1 MQSVELAQTSGNR
14 PDATLSHGKQQ
25 RDHKIQHQAYKND
38 QELHVLIVA
47 ELSFHAHFVA
57 LPSLRFTYGNHA
69 DTLAGNTSPI
79 DGPGDDRRDGRNTP
93 SIAELI
99 ANLYYGEA
107 GIMTNAADDFDALF
121 EEVAAQRTSAS
132 PSPATSPAA
141 APAPAAAAS
150 NDEDDLDSL
159 FDQVSA
165 TAVSAAP
172 VAAPAA
178 APAAAATTATAPAA
192 GEEGTENGGMFERL
206 GGIVRLL
213 HDSLRELG
221 YDKALNEASSQIV
234 DAQDR
239 LEYVATLTE
248 QAANKVLNTLDE
260 GMPAQ
265 DVLSKQS
272 KDMELRWGDL
282 FDGKLSLDEFK
293 ALAGDS
299 RQFATSVTAATEAEK
314 ARLLEIMMA
323 QDFQDIT
330 GQLIKKVVKIT
341 QAVEGELAQLLRDN
355 APPDLKEKLAQKQ
368 AVPEPLMQG
377 PSVPQAALN
386 QDNVDDLLADLGF

>member
-1 MQSVELAQTSGNR
+1 
-14 PDATLSHGKQQ
+14 
-25 RDHKIQHQAYKND
+25 
-38 QELHVLIVA
+38 
-47 ELSFHAHFVA
+47 
-57 LPSLRFTYGNHA
+57 
-69 DTLAGNTSPI
+69 
-79 DGPGDDRRDGRNTP
+79 
-93 SIAELI
+93 
-99 ANLYYGEA
+99 
-107 GIMTNAADDFDALF
+107 MTDAADDFDALF
-121 EEVAAQRTSAS
+121 EEVAAQRSSA
-132 PSPATSPAA
+132 PPAPAA
-141 APAPAAAAS
+141 APEPAPAAAA
-150 NDEDDLDSL
+150 DEDDLDSL
-159 FDQVSA
+159 FDQVAASA
-165 TAVSAAP
+165 APVAAVAAVAAAAPSVAP

-178 APAAAATTATAPAA
+178 GDDSQEA
-192 GEEGTENGGMFERL
+192 GGMFERL

-265 DVLSKQS
+265 DLLSKQA
-272 KDMELRWGDL
+272 KDMETRWSDL
-282 FDGKLSLDEFK
+282 FEGKLSLDEFK

-299 RQFATSVTAATEAEK
+299 RQFAKAVSDATEAEK
-314 ARLLEIMMA
+314 ARLLDIMMA

-341 QAVEGELAQLLRDN
+341 QTVEGELAQLLRDN
-355 APPDLKEKLAQKQ
+355 APPDVKEKLAQKQ
-368 AVPEPLMQG
+368 QPAAPEPLMQG
-377 PSVPQAALN
+377 PSAPSVALN

>member
-1 MQSVELAQTSGNR
+1 
-14 PDATLSHGKQQ
+14 
-25 RDHKIQHQAYKND
+25 
-38 QELHVLIVA
+38 
-47 ELSFHAHFVA
+47 
-57 LPSLRFTYGNHA
+57 
-69 DTLAGNTSPI
+69 
-79 DGPGDDRRDGRNTP
+79 
-93 SIAELI
+93 
-99 ANLYYGEA
+99 
-107 GIMTNAADDFDALF
+107 MTDAADDFDALF
-121 EEVAAQRTSAS
+121 EEVAAQRTSA
-132 PSPATSPAA
+132 PPGPAA
-141 APAPAAAAS
+141 AAEPAPAAS
-150 NDEDDLDSL
+150 NDEDDLESL

-165 TAVSAAP
+165 TAAP
-172 VAAPAA
+172 AVAAVASTAAVATVAPAAA
-178 APAAAATTATAPAA
+178 APAAGAQA
-192 GEEGTENGGMFERL
+192 EEGHEGGMFERL

-221 YDKALNEASSQIV
+221 YDKALTEASSQIV

-265 DVLSKQS
+265 DLLQKQA
-272 KDMELRWGDL
+272 KDMETRWADL
-282 FDGKLSLDEFK
+282 FEGKLSLDEFK

-299 RQFATSVTAATEAEK
+299 RQFAALVNEATEAER

-341 QAVEGELAQLLRDN
+341 QTVESELAQLLRDN
-355 APPDLKEKLAQKQ
+355 APPDIKEKLAKKEQP
-368 AVPEPLMQG
+368 AAPAPLMQG
-377 PSVPQAALN
+377 PSVPEAALN

>member
-1 MQSVELAQTSGNR
+1 
-14 PDATLSHGKQQ
+14 
-25 RDHKIQHQAYKND
+25 
-38 QELHVLIVA
+38 
-47 ELSFHAHFVA
+47 
-57 LPSLRFTYGNHA
+57 
-69 DTLAGNTSPI
+69 
-79 DGPGDDRRDGRNTP
+79 
-93 SIAELI
+93 
-99 ANLYYGEA
+99 
-107 GIMTNAADDFDALF
+107 MTDAADDFDALF
-121 EEVAAQRTSAS
+121 EEVAAQRTSAPPG
-132 PSPATSPAA
+132 PSAA
-141 APAPAAAAS
+141 AEPAPAAAS
-150 NDEDDLDSL
+150 NDEDDLESL

-165 TAVSAAP
+165 TAAPAAVAVAATAAVATVAP
-172 VAAPAA
+172 ATSAAPAA
-178 APAAAATTATAPAA
+178 GAHAED
-192 GEEGTENGGMFERL
+192 GHEGGMFERL

-221 YDKALNEASSQIV
+221 YDKALTEASSQIV

-265 DVLSKQS
+265 DQLQKQA
-272 KDMELRWGDL
+272 KDMETRWADL
-282 FDGKLSLDEFK
+282 FEGKLSLDEFK

-299 RQFATSVTAATEAEK
+299 RQFAAVVNEATEAER

-341 QAVEGELAQLLRDN
+341 QTVESELAQLLRDN
-355 APPDLKEKLAQKQ
+355 APPDIKEKLAKKEQP
-368 AVPEPLMQG
+368 AASAPLMQG
-377 PSVPQAALN
+377 PSVPEAALN

>member
-1 MQSVELAQTSGNR
+1 
-14 PDATLSHGKQQ
+14 
-25 RDHKIQHQAYKND
+25 
-38 QELHVLIVA
+38 
-47 ELSFHAHFVA
+47 
-57 LPSLRFTYGNHA
+57 
-69 DTLAGNTSPI
+69 
-79 DGPGDDRRDGRNTP
+79 
-93 SIAELI
+93 
-99 ANLYYGEA
+99 
-107 GIMTNAADDFDALF
+107 MTDAADDFDALF

-132 PSPATSPAA
+132 PSPAAEPK
-141 APAPAAAAS
+141 PAPAAAAS
-150 NDEDDLDSL
+150 NDEDDLESL

-165 TAVSAAP
+165 TAAPAPAAAA
-172 VAAPAA
+172 VAATAAAPAA
-178 APAAAATTATAPAA
+178 APASAED
-192 GEEGTENGGMFERL
+192 GHESGNMFERL

-221 YDKALNEASSQIV
+221 YDKALTEASSQIV

-239 LEYVATLTE
+239 LEYVASLTE

-265 DVLSKQS
+265 DLLQKQS
-272 KDMELRWGDL
+272 KDMEARWSDL
-282 FDGKLSLDEFK
+282 FEGKLSLDEFK

-299 RQFATSVTAATEAEK
+299 RAFAAQVNAATEAER

-341 QAVEGELAQLLRDN
+341 QTVESELAQLLRDN
-355 APPDLKEKLAQKQ
+355 APADLKEKLAKKEQP
-368 AVPEPLMQG
+368 AAPVPLMQG
-377 PSVPQAALN
+377 PSVPESALN